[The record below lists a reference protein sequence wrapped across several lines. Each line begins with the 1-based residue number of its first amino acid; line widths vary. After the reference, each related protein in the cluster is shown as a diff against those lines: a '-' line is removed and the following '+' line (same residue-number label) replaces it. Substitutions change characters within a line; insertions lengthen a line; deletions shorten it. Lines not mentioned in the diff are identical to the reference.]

1 MKKALV
7 LALMLLTGCA
17 AAPNH
22 AVLNSTTTVLSTK
35 SAATQDIQK
44 LLEDVQ
50 TDANGNQTYNYAIDQ
65 DPEKAA
71 VKGLYRLQPV
81 LGSRVQSFTTTRKI
95 KKDTSR
101 GRYYHVTFKANL
113 SNGQSKNLT
122 VDTLREF
129 YGDDFEDSGLYK
141 AVDAQ
146 LR

>member
-7 LALMLLTGCA
+7 LALLLLTGCGT
-17 AAPNH
+17 APNH
-22 AVLNSTTTVLSTK
+22 ALLNTTSTVLTTK
-35 SAATQDIQK
+35 SAADIQK

-50 TDANGNQTYNYAIDQ
+50 TDANGNQTYHYAIDQ

-71 VKGLYRLQPV
+71 VKGLFRLQPV
-81 LGSRVQSFTTTRKI
+81 LGSNVRSFTTTRKI

-113 SNGQSKNLT
+113 SNGQSKSLT

-129 YGDDFEDSGLYK
+129 YGDDFEDSGIYK